1 MSFFIV
7 TFPTA
12 GVSQDEL
19 AKLTHIGSYRL
30 KSNLSHL
37 LVQKKPTIG
46 ELLNQSSALTYTSIT
61 ISRISHTP
69 CAQSNGFFKH
79 IKS

>member
-7 TFPTA
+7 TLLTA
-12 GVSQDEL
+12 GAIQDRL
-19 AKLTHIGSYRL
+19 DTLTHIGSYRL

-61 ISRISHTP
+61 ITGICHNP
-69 CAQSNGFFKH
+69 CTQASKGTQ
-79 IKS
+79 IQ

>member
-30 KSNLSHL
+30 KYNLSHL
-37 LVQKKPTIG
+37 LVQKKPTIWR
-46 ELLNQSSALTYTSIT
+46 AFKSI
-61 ISRISHTP
+61 
-69 CAQSNGFFKH
+69 
-79 IKS
+79 

>member
-30 KSNLSHL
+30 KSNLTHQIAQKNPHFCESL
-37 LVQKKPTIG
+37 NLVV
-46 ELLNQSSALTYTSIT
+46 L
-61 ISRISHTP
+61 
-69 CAQSNGFFKH
+69 
-79 IKS
+79 